1 MCDEI
6 WIEVV
11 YRYVHDVSHVISRW
25 TVTHTKKKKHIDRYF
40 TGNAT
45 RAFYIFSASVLG
57 KVLHKDFLCA
67 LEASRNRSC
76 KVGADSWGTKAE
88 VLSKLSLKVT
98 FCSHS
103 WIRSTFISA
112 FFSSFLDQVPKTT
125 VGSPRDLWQTSSSV
139 GRQTGLPYISLS
151 TPELFICLLADTSW
165 ECKTDPENVKKRW
178 HKTQARS
185 EITAAI
191 CNNFTRV

>member
-112 FFSSFLDQVPKTT
+112 FFSSFLDQVPENHRWVASWPLTDI
-125 VGSPRDLWQTSSSV
+125 VERWSSNWVTLHILIDSWAV
-139 GRQTGLPYISLS
+139 Y
-151 TPELFICLLADTSW
+151 LFIGWYEL
-165 ECKTDPENVKKRW
+165 
-178 HKTQARS
+178 
-185 EITAAI
+185 
-191 CNNFTRV
+191 RV

>member
-1 MCDEI
+1 MWWNLNRGCISVRAWGFSRHKQVNCD
-6 WIEVV
+6 
-11 YRYVHDVSHVISRW
+11 SHQEKKSTSTDISLEMQ
-25 TVTHTKKKKHIDRYF
+25 HAHF
-40 TGNAT
+40 TFFLL
-45 RAFYIFSASVLG
+45 RFLEKFYI
-57 KVLHKDFLCA
+57 KI
-67 LEASRNRSC
+67 SC
-76 KVGADSWGTKAE
+76 VPLKRHVTAAVKSADSWGTKAE

-112 FFSSFLDQVPKTT
+112 FFSSFLDQVPETT

-165 ECKTDPENVKKRW
+165 ECKTDPVNVKKRW
-178 HKTQARS
+178 HKTQERS